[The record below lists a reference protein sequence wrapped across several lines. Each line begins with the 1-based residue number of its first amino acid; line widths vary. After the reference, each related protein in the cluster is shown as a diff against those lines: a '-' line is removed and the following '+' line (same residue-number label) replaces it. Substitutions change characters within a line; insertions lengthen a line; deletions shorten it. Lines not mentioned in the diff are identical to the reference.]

1 MENKQLDTK
10 DLLMN
15 KKEELIWRVIDNVIS
30 CCAVTRIDGAKSIT
44 REDVV
49 GKSREEN
56 VVLTRCL
63 VVEQMVHAGFTI
75 STIAFILNRTVQAT
89 RQLEECLDKY
99 EERDNRYD
107 DDPQYRSRN
116 PYDDEERYHEREE
129 YGHRER
135 GRYGRY

>member
-10 DLLMN
+10 DLLIN
-15 KKEELIWRVIDNVIS
+15 KKEELIWKVIDNVIS

-89 RQLEECLDKY
+89 RHLLKMSNDYY
-99 EERDNRYD
+99 ES
-107 DDPQYRSRN
+107 SRAFRLATSEATLLN
-116 PYDDEERYHEREE
+116 KDVEPIFV
-129 YGHRER
+129 
-135 GRYGRY
+135 

>member
-15 KKEELIWRVIDNVIS
+15 KKEE
-30 CCAVTRIDGAKSIT
+30 
-44 REDVV
+44 
-49 GKSREEN
+49 
-56 VVLTRCL
+56 
-63 VVEQMVHAGFTI
+63 
-75 STIAFILNRTVQAT
+75 
-89 RQLEECLDKY
+89 
-99 EERDNRYD
+99 RDNRYN

-116 PYDDEERYHEREE
+116 PYDEEERYHEREE

>member
-1 MENKQLDTK
+1 
-10 DLLMN
+10 MN

-30 CCAVTRIDGAKSIT
+30 CCTVTRIDGAKSIT

-49 GKSREEN
+49 GKSRE
-56 VVLTRCL
+56 
-63 VVEQMVHAGFTI
+63 
-75 STIAFILNRTVQAT
+75 
-89 RQLEECLDKY
+89 
-99 EERDNRYD
+99 D

-129 YGHRER
+129 YGHREC

>member
-1 MENKQLDTK
+1 MKNKQLDTK

-15 KKEELIWRVIDNVIS
+15 KKEELIWRVIDNVI
-30 CCAVTRIDGAKSIT
+30 
-44 REDVV
+44 
-49 GKSREEN
+49 
-56 VVLTRCL
+56 
-63 VVEQMVHAGFTI
+63 
-75 STIAFILNRTVQAT
+75 
-89 RQLEECLDKY
+89 
-99 EERDNRYD
+99 NRYD

>member
-1 MENKQLDTK
+1 MVQRN
-10 DLLMN
+10 MN
-15 KKEELIWRVIDNVIS
+15 KSELKEKIRRMKMEIQELE
-30 CCAVTRIDGAKSIT
+30 K
-44 REDVV
+44 
-49 GKSREEN
+49 
-56 VVLTRCL
+56 
-63 VVEQMVHAGFTI
+63 
-75 STIAFILNRTVQAT
+75 
-89 RQLEECLDKY
+89 CLDKY

>member
-1 MENKQLDTK
+1 
-10 DLLMN
+10 MN
-15 KKEELIWRVIDNVIS
+15 KKEELIWKVIDNVIS
-30 CCAVTRIDGAKSIT
+30 CCAITRIDGAKSIT

-56 VVLTRCL
+56 VVMTRCL

-75 STIAFILNRTVQAT
+75 STIAFIINRTVQAT
-89 RQLEECLDKY
+89 RHLLKMSTNY
-99 EERDNRYD
+99 YD

-116 PYDDEERYHEREE
+116 PYDDEERYRERED